1 MSDSGRNPD
10 LDAVAR
16 TDRFLDAL
24 AAAEP
29 PVCSDPAEAAL
40 AGLLGGW
47 RDELRWP
54 PPTGLV
60 SETEQAFERQAAAT
74 APPASRR
81 RVHRGMTLVGS
92 AAATV
97 LTLGGVGAVVGTA
110 HPGGPLYGLRTMLL
124 GEPASVHD
132 ERVELAAKTEFEKV
146 QQMITEGQWD
156 QAQERLTSVGD
167 TVQTV
172 NDNTRKQGLVDQW
185 NRLNVQVQNR
195 DPNAV
200 PPPSSAP
207 TTQIPAVTTAPT
219 SVTVSSPSSSE
230 TPNTTAP
237 TATTEPT
244 STTAP
249 PSWSTTV
256 APSSSAPPGRA
267 QQPPEETSTAG
278 ETTAPPTGASPTEPA
293 PATGEAPGP
302 PAP

>member
-29 PVCSDPAEAAL
+29 PVCSDPGEAAL

-54 PPTGLV
+54 PATGRV
-60 SETEQAFERQAAAT
+60 SEAEQAFERHAAAT

-92 AAATV
+92 AAAAV

-132 ERVELAAKTEFEKV
+132 ERIELAAKTEFEKV
-146 QQMITEGQWD
+146 QQMITQGQWD
-156 QAQERLTSVGD
+156 QAQERLTSLD
-167 TVQTV
+167 DSVQTV

-207 TTQIPAVTTAPT
+207 
-219 SVTVSSPSSSE
+219 
-230 TPNTTAP
+230 
-237 TATTEPT
+237 
-244 STTAP
+244 
-249 PSWSTTV
+249 
-256 APSSSAPPGRA
+256 PGRA
-267 QQPPEETSTAG
+267 QQPSEETGTAG
-278 ETTAPPTGASPTEPA
+278 ATTAPPTSASQTESA